1 MNVIRDSLTKSME
14 RQLEDVKKD
23 AFEKIEKLK
32 ALLNR
37 PVEGHERMKRQLE
50 EATQKLGGIEAS
62 LIKYQNKEHT
72 MNETLK
78 QFKAN
83 QKRNQE
89 NLEKL
94 FDFIQTG
101 EKYGVR
107 IEDSFKDKIRNAIG
121 NIADQKLKVALVG
134 GFSDGKTT
142 I

>member
-1 MNVIRDSLTKSME
+1 
-14 RQLEDVKKD
+14 
-23 AFEKIEKLK
+23 
-32 ALLNR
+32 
-37 PVEGHERMKRQLE
+37 
-50 EATQKLGGIEAS
+50 
-62 LIKYQNKEHT
+62 